1 MKKIF
6 TLFAAAMLG
15 VCAFAQMP
23 ETCPSELKLKLLKG
37 DQLNLVKVE
46 LQCTNSSLNLNG
58 FNVELDK
65 GESTAVFRKSGGSA
79 FSAAGYA
86 NVILQ
91 RWETTMGEDEET
103 GDEIEVPVTDDMRE
117 QKLLEMCDVQSNIK
131 SNGNLVIIELLKTND
146 CRFFP
151 VLEEPTSIGVFYM
164 NCSTLAAKDGEDV
177 PSVTLTAPAIPSRYS
192 FSYTGGVEG
201 TRAWTP
207 EAPIVFNMEYVDGI
221 VRERVPDAI
230 STISTDKNVDN
241 RIFDLQGRE
250 LQSVPEHGIYI
261 QNGKKYVK

>member
-1 MKKIF
+1 
-6 TLFAAAMLG
+6 
-15 VCAFAQMP
+15 
-23 ETCPSELKLKLLKG
+23 
-37 DQLNLVKVE
+37 
-46 LQCTNSSLNLNG
+46 
-58 FNVELDK
+58 
-65 GESTAVFRKSGGSA
+65 
-79 FSAAGYA
+79 
-86 NVILQ
+86 
-91 RWETTMGEDEET
+91 MGEDEET

-207 EAPIVFNMEYVDGI
+207 EEPLEYTLYLVDGAMTD
-221 VRERVPDAI
+221 EKPTTAI

>member
-6 TLFAAAMLG
+6 TLFAAATLG
-15 VCAFAQMP
+15 LCAYAQMP
-23 ETCPSELKLKLLKG
+23 EVCPSELGL
-37 DQLNLVKVE
+37 QVLNGENPAQVEVE
-46 LQCTNSSLNLNG
+46 LTLINQSLNLNG
-58 FNVELDK
+58 FNTELDLNNENVIFK
-65 GESTAVFRKSGGSA
+65 KVSRKA
-79 FSAAGYA
+79 FTAAGYA
-86 NVILQ
+86 NVILA
-91 RWETTMGEDEET
+91 RLD
-103 GDEIEVPVTDDMRE
+103 DATDDERE
-117 QKLLEMCDVQSNIK
+117 ELLLEFCDVQSNIK
-131 SNGNLVIIELLKTND
+131 TSGNLVIIELLKTNE

-151 VLEEPTSIGVFYM
+151 VLDNFTAIGKFWMDWSAVA
-164 NCSTLAAKDGEDV
+164 NSKDAANECTI
-177 PSVTLTAPAIPSRYS
+177 SAPAEPARYS

>member
-6 TLFAAAMLG
+6 TLFAAAMMG

-23 ETCPSELKLKLLKG
+23 ESCPSELNLKLLNG

-46 LQCTNSSLNLNG
+46 LQVTNSSLNLNG

-65 GESTAVFRKSGGSA
+65 GESTAVFRKSGGDY
-79 FSAAGYA
+79 FSAADYA
-86 NVILQ
+86 PVILQ

-103 GDEIEVPVTDDMRE
+103 GEEIEVPVTDDMRAA
-117 QKLLEMCDVQSNIK
+117 KLLNMCDVQSNVK
-131 SNGNLVIIELLKTND
+131 TNGNLVMIELLKTNE

-151 VLEEPTSIGVFYM
+151 VLDNFTAIGKFWMDWSAVA
-164 NCSTLAAKDGEDV
+164 NSKDAANECTI
-177 PSVTLTAPAIPSRYS
+177 SAPAEPARYS

>member
-1 MKKIF
+1 
-6 TLFAAAMLG
+6 
-15 VCAFAQMP
+15 
-23 ETCPSELKLKLLKG
+23 
-37 DQLNLVKVE
+37 
-46 LQCTNSSLNLNG
+46 
-58 FNVELDK
+58 
-65 GESTAVFRKSGGSA
+65 
-79 FSAAGYA
+79 
-86 NVILQ
+86 
-91 RWETTMGEDEET
+91 MGEDEDT
-103 GDEIEVPVTDDMRE
+103 GEEIEVPVTDDMRE
-117 QKLLEMCDVQSNIK
+117 TKLLNMCDVQSNIK
-131 SNGNLVIIELLKTND
+131 ANGNLVIIELLKTNE

-164 NCSTLAAKDGEDV
+164 NCSTLASKDGEEV

-207 EAPIVFNMEYVDGI
+207 EEPLEYTLYLVDGKMTD
-221 VRERVPDAI
+221 EAPTTGI

>member
-6 TLFAAAMLG
+6 TLFAAATLG
-15 VCAFAQMP
+15 LCAYAQMP
-23 ETCPSELKLKLLKG
+23 EVCPSELGL
-37 DQLNLVKVE
+37 QVLNGENPAQVEVE
-46 LQCTNSSLNLNG
+46 LTLINQSLNLNG
-58 FNVELDK
+58 FNTELDLNNENVLFK
-65 GESTAVFRKSGGSA
+65 KVSRKA
-79 FSAAGYA
+79 FTAAGYA
-86 NVILQ
+86 NVILA
-91 RWETTMGEDEET
+91 RLD
-103 GDEIEVPVTDDMRE
+103 DATDDERE
-117 QKLLEMCDVQSNIK
+117 ELLLEFCDVQSNIK
-131 SNGNLVIIELLKTND
+131 TSGNLVIIELLKTNE

-151 VLEEPTSIGVFYM
+151 VLDNFTAIGKFWMDWSAVA
-164 NCSTLAAKDGEDV
+164 NSKDAANECTI
-177 PSVTLTAPAIPSRYS
+177 SAPAEPARYS